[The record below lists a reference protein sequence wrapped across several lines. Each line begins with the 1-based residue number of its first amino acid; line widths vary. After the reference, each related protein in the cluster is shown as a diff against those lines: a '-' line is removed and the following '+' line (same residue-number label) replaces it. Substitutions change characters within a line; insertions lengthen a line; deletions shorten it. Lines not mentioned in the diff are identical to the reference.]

1 MYWHEPTLQQKIWE
15 EIKREMSLSIYGEVY
30 LSWQRSD
37 GGKAQMKPDLI
48 GYSPGND
55 EYYAFEVKINPY
67 PEARDKEGTSLK
79 KMYTKAKQEKEKN
92 EKQFKEI
99 IESGYFDYCY
109 LCCVKA
115 PETLRYVKED
125 LPDETL
131 RKMFQPREMGMIKVD
146 ENGRIEKIIKA
157 ERINRERTP
166 ELPKDNEGWVRHY
179 AWKKFGGICEG
190 ALPNPEGGLPLKID
204 IISFRGSE
212 DPSEIYLN
220 QDKMDLIGIEAKG
233 WNFNLRKTREKLDM
247 YMESGGLTKLFFAI
261 PECVERER
269 IIREIPEKVG
279 IITVNEDG
287 GVEIKR
293 EAEKVEMK
301 YDSIKFFMGYAA
313 PWGQFLKPPLYGRE
327 LTVSVGWGKSVDKYY
342 SLFDQRRGN

>member
-30 LSWQRSD
+30 LSWRRSD
-37 GGKAQMKPDLI
+37 GGEVQMKPDLI

-67 PEARDKEGTSLK
+67 PEARDKE
-79 KMYTKAKQEKEKN
+79 N
-92 EKQFKEI
+92 EKQFKKI

-115 PETLRYVKED
+115 PETLRYVLRYVKED

-131 RKMFQPREMGMIKVD
+131 REMFQPREMGMIKVD

-233 WNFNLRKTREKLDM
+233 RNFNLRKTKEKLDM

-261 PECVERER
+261 PECMERER
-269 IIREIPEKVG
+269 IIKEIPEKVG

-327 LTVSVGWGKSVDKYY
+327 LTVSVGWGESVDKYY

>member
-1 MYWHEPTLQQKIWE
+1 MEIKMYWHEPTLQQKIWE

-30 LSWQRSD
+30 LSWRRSD
-37 GGKAQMKPDLI
+37 GGEVQMKPDLI

-67 PEARDKEGTSLK
+67 PEARDKE
-79 KMYTKAKQEKEKN
+79 N
-92 EKQFKEI
+92 EKQFKKI

-109 LCCVKA
+109 LCCVKT
-115 PETLRYVKED
+115 PETLRYVKEE
-125 LPDETL
+125 PDETL
-131 RKMFQPREMGMIKVD
+131 RKMFQPMGMIKVD
-146 ENGRIEKIIKA
+146 KDGRIEKIVKA

-247 YMESGGLTKLFFAI
+247 YIESGGLTKLFFAI

-301 YDSIKFFMGYAA
+301 YDSKFFMGYAA

>member
-1 MYWHEPTLQQKIWE
+1 
-15 EIKREMSLSIYGEVY
+15 
-30 LSWQRSD
+30 
-37 GGKAQMKPDLI
+37 
-48 GYSPGND
+48 
-55 EYYAFEVKINPY
+55 
-67 PEARDKEGTSLK
+67 
-79 KMYTKAKQEKEKN
+79 
-92 EKQFKEI
+92 
-99 IESGYFDYCY
+99 
-109 LCCVKA
+109 
-115 PETLRYVKED
+115 
-125 LPDETL
+125 
-131 RKMFQPREMGMIKVD
+131 MFQPREMGMIKVD

-190 ALPNPEGGLPLKID
+190 ALPNPEGGLPLKVD

-269 IIREIPEKVG
+269 IIKEIPEKVG